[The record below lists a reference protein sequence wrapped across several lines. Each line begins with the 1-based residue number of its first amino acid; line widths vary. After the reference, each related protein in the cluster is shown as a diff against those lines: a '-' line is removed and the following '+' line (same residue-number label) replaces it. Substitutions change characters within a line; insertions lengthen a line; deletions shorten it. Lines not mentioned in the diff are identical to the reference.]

1 MCDTKKKIVFIPP
14 DFTMSCE
21 EDQEEEREVL
31 RSIYESDKNFIEI
44 NPTTFQ
50 YKFGEEGHYKS
61 FLLEIS
67 WPADYPTCLP
77 NIGLNAF
84 YNRHISSTVKES
96 VTGRIKEQ
104 CEMCVGSAMTFSIFD
119 WTKEHEE
126 ELMTEQQ
133 EVVCGVLQGRG
144 SIIKSHKNGFARY
157 LLLYRGGGG

>member
-1 MCDTKKKIVFIPP
+1 
-14 DFTMSCE
+14 MSCE

-77 NIGLNAF
+77 NIGLDAF

-104 CEMCVGSAMTFSIFD
+104 CEMCLGSAMTFSIFD

-126 ELMTEQQ
+126 DLMTEQH
-133 EVVCGVLQGRG
+133 EPVCGVLQGRG
-144 SIIKSHKNGFARY
+144 STIKSCKNGFARCMHVIWGWGRVKHWVGM
-157 LLLYRGGGG
+157 LGGKWT